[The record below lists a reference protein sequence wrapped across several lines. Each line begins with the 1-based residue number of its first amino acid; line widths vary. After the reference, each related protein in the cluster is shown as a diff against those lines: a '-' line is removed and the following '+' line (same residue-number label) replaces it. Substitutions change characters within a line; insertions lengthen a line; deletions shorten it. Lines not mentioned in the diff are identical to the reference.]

1 MAEELLSPSMG
12 QVDRADVHARLV
24 APVVAPGAAPDRPI
38 VLVADDDPRIRSL
51 LKRALE
57 REGFEII
64 LAADGREALDLLKL
78 HDVAVAL
85 LDIHMPV
92 LDGIQTMRAIRANER
107 SNMPAIF
114 LITGSA
120 VESDRIRGLDS
131 GADDYLNKP
140 IAVKELAA
148 RLRAQLRGRAAWS
161 RERERGRADRRR
173 LLAAIEK
180 IPRDLPLL
188 LLAAKVVES
197 LPPVLGIDG
206 IAILH
211 FGHGTV
217 SSIAASGALR
227 ATYPANRKLAAEEG
241 RVLVS
246 RADLGPWLETA
257 ARLGSDAEPVD
268 LAYVPFELGP
278 TPTPHGCLVFA
289 VRPGT
294 NPGQLSHHLSDLID
308 ATGVIVTVLRPAV
321 EHAETADA
329 AVMRLRRVIDRH
341 EFAIYLQPIVRL
353 DTGTVVAVEAL
364 TRFSDG
370 TPTMVQ
376 FAEASALGLGLLLER
391 AAVSA
396 AIEAATSLPA
406 GVALSVNLSAEVLR
420 LEHSLPMRVA
430 VAGRPL
436 IIEITEH
443 ERIDDY
449 EAVRAALLGLGPNVR
464 LAVDD
469 AGSGYASL
477 RHILALKP
485 AFVKLDIEW
494 VRGIDGDPVRRAL
507 VSGLI
512 YFASETGCELI
523 AEGIET
529 QAELEALRL
538 LGIKLGQGYLLGRPQ
553 PVDELTVNS

>member
-1 MAEELLSPSMG
+1 MAEEPLSRHVG
-12 QVDRADVHARLV
+12 QADRQNAHARSEAL
-24 APVVAPGAAPDRPI
+24 AQTPDRPI
-38 VLVADDDPRIRSL
+38 ILVADDDPRVRSL

-57 REGFEII
+57 REGFDVI
-64 LAADGREALDLLKL
+64 LAADGRQALDLLKL
-78 HDVAVAL
+78 HDVAVVL
-85 LDIHMPV
+85 LDVHMPV
-92 LDGIQTMRAIRANER
+92 LGGLETLRKIRANDR
-107 SNMPAIF
+107 AIMPAIF
-114 LITGSA
+114 LVTGSA

-140 IAVKELAA
+140 FAIKELAA
-148 RLRAQLRGRAAWS
+148 RLRAQIRGRAAWT

-173 LLAAIEK
+173 LLTAIEE

-188 LLAAKVVES
+188 VLAARVVDS

-211 FGHGTV
+211 FGRGPV
-217 SSIAASGALR
+217 RAIAASGALQ
-227 ATYPANRKLAAEEG
+227 ASFPTNRRLAADEG

-257 ARLGSDAEPVD
+257 SRLRSDAEPID
-268 LAYVPFELGP
+268 LAYVPFRLGP
-278 TPTPHGCLVFA
+278 TPKPHGCLVFA

-294 NPGQLSHHLSDLID
+294 DPGQLSHHLSDLID
-308 ATGVIVTVLRPAV
+308 ATGVIVSVLRPAV
-321 EHAETADA
+321 EQAETADA

-341 EFAIYLQPIVRL
+341 EFAIYLQPIVQL
-353 DTGTVVAVEAL
+353 DTGTVIAVEAL

-370 TPTMVQ
+370 SPTVDQ
-376 FAEASALGLGLLLER
+376 FVEASALGLGRLLER
-391 AAVSA
+391 TALSA
-396 AIEAATSLPA
+396 AIQAAASLPV

-420 LEHSLPMRVA
+420 LEPSLPTLVA
-430 VAGRPL
+430 VTERPL

-449 EAVRAALLGLGPNVR
+449 EAVRAALLGLGPNVK

-485 AFVKLDIEW
+485 AYVKLDIEW
-494 VRGIDGDPVRRAL
+494 VHGIDSDPVRRAL

-553 PVDELTVNS
+553 PIGEST